1 MSPGTSAQPAHDRAG
16 AVTTAARFDRTYAA
30 TAACFVLSGV
40 AGLLYQT
47 IWSRQYSL
55 VLGTSEAAVSVVLAV
70 YMLGLALGA
79 ALIPRWM
86 HGPGTRPLRLF
97 ALLELGIAVCALAIP
112 PLLALVGDWYVAVA
126 GGLPDPPSAVGALPR
141 LYFAL
146 ACLLLLVP
154 TMLMGA
160 TLPVLAGFAVRS
172 AADTGPRIAGL
183 YAANTLGA
191 AAGALAGGWWLV
203 PDFGLRISTA
213 VAMALNLLVT
223 AGAFAISRSLAEG
236 GATAATGTAPT
247 AASATVSSAAPAG
260 GGGLLSDEHARTLL
274 PLLGL
279 VSGFVALTYEVLWTR
294 MLSHALGSSL
304 AAFSTMLA
312 SFLLGIGLGSLAST
326 RRLSARGAAL
336 AFAATQVGV
345 AVAAAAAQLWLGRMP
360 NDLPPGAL
368 ATRALLAML
377 PATLFM
383 GAAFPLLIRLLGD
396 RGVDSTRAT
405 GRIYAFNTIGAVAG
419 AIAAGMWLIP
429 ALSFEGTAR
438 LTVALS
444 LAAAVV
450 ALWLITDVSRP
461 LKAAATAVGVVA
473 ALVFRPPLPGAIIDA
488 SLVDDSTAG
497 EQRFLA
503 VGRSATVLVKE
514 RDDGGFY
521 LRTNGLPE
529 ATVRRAGAPPV
540 RHSQRWLAALPLAAR
555 PEATSMLVVGLGGGV
570 AVEDIPARF
579 TTLDVVELEPRVID
593 ANASFARLRAHDP
606 LADPRL
612 RLIENDARNAL
623 VLTDRRYDILVSQP
637 SHPWTS
643 GSANLY
649 SRGFLEL
656 ARSRLTPDGVL
667 LVWINAQFID
677 EALLRDIAATVTAVF
692 PQVRLYRPERME
704 LMFLASA
711 APLEPERLALLEGS
725 ALQREAD
732 YFAGAGIN
740 AAEDIAASLTAADA
754 GMAQL
759 AVGGRM
765 ITDDRNQL
773 ATDSSPTRGGFT
785 PETLDRL
792 LRDVHAAQL
801 AAGGALA
808 QLPLDAHYLGDRLVT
823 LGFAETAAAFAAA
836 RRDDAAG
843 ISTFARGLEAAG
855 RRDDAAALRRAAAD
869 RFPEDAA
876 LRFATL
882 RPRLLDAARAA
893 GRGAE
898 PVQGLPDSARAV
910 LEAWR
915 HAADGEWD
923 AVRALEPRL
932 AAARPVDGWHPEAT
946 QLRIEWRTRAGGDD
960 RTVRAREALQL
971 VDRMIAR
978 RPAGDLYILR
988 AAAALSLGDGAAF
1001 LESASAFAADAQV
1014 APRGAALSEGAR
1026 AVLDARLAGFSRAI
1040 AEGVLPFDPPRAAA
1054 VLRQLEQAAG
1064 G

>member
-1 MSPGTSAQPAHDRAG
+1 M
-16 AVTTAARFDRTYAA
+16 TTAARFDRTYAA

-79 ALIPRWM
+79 ALVPRWM

-97 ALLELGIAVCALAIP
+97 ALLELGIAACALAIP
-112 PLLALVGDWYVAVA
+112 PLLALVGDGYVAVA

-223 AGAFAISRSLAEG
+223 AGAFAVSRSLAEG
-236 GATAATGTAPT
+236 GATTATGTTP
-247 AASATVSSAAPAG
+247 AAAGTVSAAAPATTG
-260 GGGLLSDEHARTLL
+260 GVLSDERVRALL

-279 VSGFVALTYEVLWTR
+279 VSGFVALTYEVLWAR

-326 RRLSARGAAL
+326 RRLSAQGAAL

-360 NDLPPGAL
+360 NDLPPGPL

-396 RGVDSTRAT
+396 RGVDPTRAT
-405 GRIYAFNTIGAVAG
+405 GRIYAFNTVGAVAG

-450 ALWLITDVSRP
+450 ALWSLTDVARP
-461 LKAAATAVGVVA
+461 MKAAATAA
-473 ALVFRPPLPGAIIDA
+473 ALAAALLFRPPLPGAIIDA

-540 RHSQRWLAALPLAAR
+540 RHSQRWLAALPIAAR

-677 EALLRDIAATVTAVF
+677 EALLRDIAATITAVF

-711 APLEPERLALLEGS
+711 APLEPERLALGAGS

-754 GMAQL
+754 GMTQL

-785 PETLDRL
+785 PESLDRL
-792 LRDVHAAQL
+792 LRDVHAAQS
-801 AAGGALA
+801 ATGGALA

-836 RRDDAAG
+836 RRDDTAG
-843 ISTFARGLEAAG
+843 ISTFARGLEASG
-855 RRDDAAALRRAAAD
+855 RRDDAAALRRAAAE
-869 RFPEDAA
+869 RFPDDAA
-876 LRFATL
+876 LRFAAL

-893 GRGAE
+893 GRGTE
-898 PVQGLPDSARAV
+898 PLQGLPDSARAV
-910 LEAWR
+910 LEGWR

-932 AAARPVDGWHPEAT
+932 AAARTVDGWHPEAT

-960 RTVRAREALQL
+960 RMVRAREALQL

-978 RPAGDLYILR
+978 RPASDLFILR
-988 AAAALSLGDGAAF
+988 ASAALSLGDGAAF
-1001 LESASAFAADAQV
+1001 LESASAFAADALA
-1014 APRGAALSEGAR
+1014 APSDAGTSAAAR
-1026 AVLDARLAGFSRAI
+1026 AVATARVEGFSRAI
-1040 AEGVLPFDPPRAAA
+1040 ADGVLPFDPQRAAA

>member
-1 MSPGTSAQPAHDRAG
+1 M
-16 AVTTAARFDRTYAA
+16 TTAARIDRTYSA
-30 TAACFVLSGV
+30 TAVCFVLSGV

-79 ALIPRWM
+79 ALIPRRM
-86 HGPGTRPLRLF
+86 HGTGARPLRLF
-97 ALLELGIAVCALAIP
+97 AALEFGIALCALAIP
-112 PLLALVGDWYVAVA
+112 PLLALVGDGYVAVA
-126 GGLPDPPSAVGALPR
+126 GGLPDPPSAVGPLPR
-141 LYFAL
+141 VYFAL
-146 ACLLLLVP
+146 ACVLLLVP

-203 PDFGLRISTA
+203 PDYGLRISTA

-223 AGAFAISRSLAEG
+223 AGAFAISRGLAAEETAG
-236 GATAATGTAPT
+236 AAGATT
-247 AASATVSSAAPAG
+247 AAGAGAASTSTHTVPPAAAG
-260 GGGLLSDEHARTLL
+260 ALSDGAARMLL
-274 PLLGL
+274 PPLGL

-345 AVAAAAAQLWLGRMP
+345 ALAAAAAQLWLGGMP
-360 NDLPPGAL
+360 NDLAPGAL

-396 RGVDSTRAT
+396 RAVDPTQAT

-429 ALSFEGTAR
+429 TLSFEGTAR

-450 ALWLITDVSRP
+450 ALWSLTDVARP
-461 LKAAATAVGVVA
+461 MKAAATAAAFAAA
-473 ALVFRPPLPGAIIDA
+473 ALFRPPLPVAIIDA

-540 RHSQRWLAALPLAAR
+540 RHSQRWLAALPIAAR

-570 AVEDIPARF
+570 AVEDIPARLR
-579 TTLDVVELEPRVID
+579 TIDVVELEPRVID

-623 VLTDRRYDILVSQP
+623 VLTARRYDILVSQP

-677 EALLRDIAATVTAVF
+677 EPLLRDIAATITAVF

-732 YFAGAGIN
+732 YFAGAGIG
-740 AAEDIAASLTAADA
+740 AAEDLAASLTAGSA

-759 AVGGRM
+759 AAGGRL

-785 PETLDRL
+785 PESLDRL
-792 LRDVHAAQL
+792 LRDMHAAAL
-801 AAGGALA
+801 APGGALA
-808 QLPLDAHYLGDRLVT
+808 ALPLDRNYVGDRLVT

-836 RRDDAAG
+836 RRGEAAG
-843 ISTFARGLEAAG
+843 VYTFARGLEAAG
-855 RRDDAAALRRAAAD
+855 RGEQAAALRRDAVA
-869 RFPEDAA
+869 RFPDDAA
-876 LRFATL
+876 LRFAAL
-882 RPRLLDAARAA
+882 RSRLLEASRAA

-910 LEAWR
+910 LDGWR
-915 HAADGEWD
+915 YAADGDWD

-932 AAARPVDGWHPEAT
+932 ALTRAVDEWHPEAT
-946 QLRIEWRTRAGGDD
+946 QLRIEWRTRAAGDE
-960 RTVRAREALQL
+960 RPLRAREALQL
-971 VDRMIAR
+971 VDRLIAR
-978 RPAGDLYILR
+978 RPAGDLYVLR
-988 AAAALSLGDGAAF
+988 ASAALSLGDGAAF
-1001 LESASAFAADAQV
+1001 LESASGFASDALA
-1014 APRGAALSEGAR
+1014 APRGVALSEGAR
-1026 AVLDARLAGFSRAI
+1026 AVLDARVAGFSRAI
-1040 AEGVLPFDPPRAAA
+1040 ADGVLPFDPQRAAA
-1054 VLRQLEQAAG
+1054 VLRQLQQLRRA
-1064 G
+1064 

>member
-1 MSPGTSAQPAHDRAG
+1 M
-16 AVTTAARFDRTYAA
+16 TTDPRFDRTYAA

-79 ALIPRWM
+79 AIIPRWM
-86 HGPGTRPLRLF
+86 HGAGARPLRLF
-97 ALLELGIAVCALAIP
+97 ALLELGIAVCAFAIP

-213 VAMALNLLVT
+213 VAMALNLLVM
-223 AGAFAISRSLAEG
+223 AGAFAISRGSPPHAPLASPH
-236 GATAATGTAPT
+236 AAPPAATG
-247 AASATVSSAAPAG
+247 SALSADRLRA
-260 GGGLLSDEHARTLL
+260 LL

-326 RRLSARGAAL
+326 RRLSTRGAAL

-345 AVAAAAAQLWLGRMP
+345 AVAAAAAQSWLGRMP
-360 NDLPPGAL
+360 TDLAPGAL

-377 PATLFM
+377 PATIFM

-396 RGVDSTRAT
+396 RGVGSTLAT

-419 AIAAGMWLIP
+419 AVAAGMWLIP
-429 ALSFEGTAR
+429 TLSFEGTAR

-450 ALWLITDVSRP
+450 ALWSLTDVARP
-461 LKAAATAVGVVA
+461 LKAAATAVALLAAVA
-473 ALVFRPPLPGAIIDA
+473 FRPPLPGAIIDA

-529 ATVRRAGAPPV
+529 ATVRRVGAPPV
-540 RHSQRWLAALPLAAR
+540 RHSQRWLTALPIAAR

-579 TTLDVVELEPRVID
+579 KTLDVVELEPRVID
-593 ANASFARLRAHDP
+593 ANADFASLRAHDP

-623 VLTDRRYDILVSQP
+623 ALTDRRYDILVSQP

-725 ALQREAD
+725 VLQREAD

-740 AAEDIAASLTAADA
+740 AAEDLAASLTAAGP

-759 AVGGRM
+759 AVGGRL

-792 LRDVHAAQL
+792 LREVHAAQS
-801 AAGGALA
+801 APGGALA
-808 QLPLDAHYLGDRLVT
+808 GLPLDAHYLGERLVT

-836 RRDDAAG
+836 RRDEAAG
-843 ISTFARGLEAAG
+843 IHTFARGLEAAG
-855 RRDDAAALRRAAAD
+855 RRDDATALRRAASE
-869 RFPEDAA
+869 RFPDDAA
-876 LRFATL
+876 LRFAAL

-893 GRGAE
+893 ERGAE
-898 PVQGLPDSARAV
+898 PLQGLPDSARAV
-910 LEAWR
+910 LEGWR

-932 AAARPVDGWHPEAT
+932 AAARTVDGWHPEAT
-946 QLRIEWRTRAGGDD
+946 QLRIEWRTRATGDD
-960 RTVRAREALQL
+960 RMARAREALQL

-978 RPAGDLYILR
+978 RPASDLYVLR
-988 AAAALSLGDGAAF
+988 AAATLSLGDGAAF
-1001 LESASAFAADAQV
+1001 LESASAFASDALA
-1014 APRGAALSEGAR
+1014 APVDAGTSAAAR
-1026 AVLDARLAGFSRAI
+1026 AVAAARIEGFRRAI
-1040 AEGVLPFDPPRAAA
+1040 AEGVLPFDQRRAAA
-1054 VLRQLEQAAG
+1054 VLRQLEQAARG
-1064 G
+1064 

>member
-1 MSPGTSAQPAHDRAG
+1 M
-16 AVTTAARFDRTYAA
+16 TTDPRFDRTYAA

-79 ALIPRWM
+79 AIIPRWM
-86 HGPGTRPLRLF
+86 HGAGARPLRLF
-97 ALLELGIAVCALAIP
+97 ALLELGIAVCAFAIP

-213 VAMALNLLVT
+213 VAMALNLLVM
-223 AGAFAISRSLAEG
+223 AGAFAISRGSPPRAPH
-236 GATAATGTAPT
+236 AAPPAATGNT
-247 AASATVSSAAPAG
+247 
-260 GGGLLSDEHARTLL
+260 LLADRLRALL

-326 RRLSARGAAL
+326 RRLSTRGAAL

-360 NDLPPGAL
+360 TDLAPGAL

-396 RGVDSTRAT
+396 RGVDSTLAT

-419 AIAAGMWLIP
+419 AITAGMWLIP
-429 ALSFEGTAR
+429 TLSFEGTAR

-450 ALWLITDVSRP
+450 ALWSLTDVARP
-461 LKAAATAVGVVA
+461 MKAAATAAAMAA
-473 ALVFRPPLPGAIIDA
+473 ALLFRPPLPGAIIDA

-529 ATVRRAGAPPV
+529 ATVRRVGAPPV
-540 RHSQRWLAALPLAAR
+540 RHSQRWLAALPIAAR

-579 TTLDVVELEPRVID
+579 KTLDVVELEPRVID
-593 ANASFARLRAHDP
+593 ANADFASLRAHDP

-677 EALLRDIAATVTAVF
+677 EALLRDIAVTVTAVF

-725 ALQREAD
+725 VLQREAD

-740 AAEDIAASLTAADA
+740 AAEDLAASLTAAGA

-759 AVGGRM
+759 AVGGRL

-785 PETLDRL
+785 PDTLDRL
-792 LRDVHAAQL
+792 LREVHAAQS
-801 AAGGALA
+801 APGGALA
-808 QLPLDAHYLGDRLVT
+808 GLPLDAHYLGERLVT

-836 RRDDAAG
+836 RRDETVG
-843 ISTFARGLEAAG
+843 IHTFARGLEAAG
-855 RRDDAAALRRAAAD
+855 RRDDATALRRAASE
-869 RFPEDAA
+869 RFPDDAA
-876 LRFATL
+876 LRFAAL

-893 GRGAE
+893 ERGAE
-898 PVQGLPDSARAV
+898 PLQGLPDSARAV
-910 LEAWR
+910 LEGWR

-932 AAARPVDGWHPEAT
+932 AAARSVDGWHPEAT
-946 QLRIEWRTRAGGDD
+946 QLRIEWRTRATGDD
-960 RTVRAREALQL
+960 RMVRAREALQL

-978 RPAGDLYILR
+978 RPASDLYVLR

-1001 LESASAFAADAQV
+1001 LESASAFASDALA
-1014 APRGAALSEGAR
+1014 APVDAGTSAAAR
-1026 AVLDARLAGFSRAI
+1026 AVATARVEGFRRAI
-1040 AEGVLPFDPPRAAA
+1040 AEGVLPFDQRRAAA
-1054 VLRQLEQAAG
+1054 VLRQLEQAARG
-1064 G
+1064 

>member
-1 MSPGTSAQPAHDRAG
+1 M
-16 AVTTAARFDRTYAA
+16 TTDPRFDRTYAA

-79 ALIPRWM
+79 AIIPRWM
-86 HGPGTRPLRLF
+86 HGAGARPLRLF
-97 ALLELGIAVCALAIP
+97 ALLELGIAVCAFAIP

-213 VAMALNLLVT
+213 VAMALNLLVM
-223 AGAFAISRSLAEG
+223 AGAFAISRGSPPRAPH
-236 GATAATGTAPT
+236 AAPPAATGNT
-247 AASATVSSAAPAG
+247 
-260 GGGLLSDEHARTLL
+260 LLADRLRALL

-326 RRLSARGAAL
+326 RRLSTRGAAL

-360 NDLPPGAL
+360 TDLAPGAL

-396 RGVDSTRAT
+396 RGVDSTLAT

-419 AIAAGMWLIP
+419 AITAGMWLIP
-429 ALSFEGTAR
+429 TLSFEGTAR

-450 ALWLITDVSRP
+450 ALWSLTDVARP
-461 LKAAATAVGVVA
+461 MKAAATAAAMAA
-473 ALVFRPPLPGAIIDA
+473 ALLFRPPLPGAIIDA

-529 ATVRRAGAPPV
+529 ATVRRVGAPPV
-540 RHSQRWLAALPLAAR
+540 RHSQRWLAALPIAAR

-579 TTLDVVELEPRVID
+579 KTLDVVELEPRVID
-593 ANASFARLRAHDP
+593 ANADFASLRAHDP

-677 EALLRDIAATVTAVF
+677 EALLRDIAVTVTAVF

-725 ALQREAD
+725 VLQREAD

-740 AAEDIAASLTAADA
+740 AAEDLAASLTAAGA

-759 AVGGRM
+759 AVGGRL

-785 PETLDRL
+785 PDTLDRL
-792 LRDVHAAQL
+792 LREVHAAQS
-801 AAGGALA
+801 APGGALA
-808 QLPLDAHYLGDRLVT
+808 GLPLDAHYLGERLVT

-836 RRDDAAG
+836 RRDEAAG
-843 ISTFARGLEAAG
+843 IHTFARGLEAAG
-855 RRDDAAALRRAAAD
+855 RRDDATALRRAASE
-869 RFPEDAA
+869 RFPDDAA
-876 LRFATL
+876 LRFAAL

-898 PVQGLPDSARAV
+898 PLQGLPDSARAV
-910 LEAWR
+910 LEGWR

-932 AAARPVDGWHPEAT
+932 AAARSVDGWHPEAT
-946 QLRIEWRTRAGGDD
+946 QLRIEWRTRATGDD
-960 RTVRAREALQL
+960 RMVRAREALQL

-978 RPAGDLYILR
+978 RPASDLYVLR

-1001 LESASAFAADAQV
+1001 LESASAFASDALA
-1014 APRGAALSEGAR
+1014 APVDAGTSAAAR
-1026 AVLDARLAGFSRAI
+1026 AVATARVEGFRRAI
-1040 AEGVLPFDPPRAAA
+1040 AEGVLPFDQRRAAA
-1054 VLRQLEQAAG
+1054 VLRQLEQAARG
-1064 G
+1064 

>member
-1 MSPGTSAQPAHDRAG
+1 M
-16 AVTTAARFDRTYAA
+16 TTAARFDRTYAA

-79 ALIPRWM
+79 ALVPRWM

-97 ALLELGIAVCALAIP
+97 ALLELGIAACALAIP
-112 PLLALVGDWYVAVA
+112 PLLALVGDGYVAVA

-203 PDFGLRISTA
+203 PEFGLRISTA

-236 GATAATGTAPT
+236 GATTATGTTPAAAGTVSAAAPAATGG
-247 AASATVSSAAPAG
+247 V
-260 GGGLLSDEHARTLL
+260 LSDERVRALL

-429 ALSFEGTAR
+429 TLSFEGTAR

-450 ALWLITDVSRP
+450 ALWSLTDVVRP
-461 LKAAATAVGVVA
+461 MKAAATAAAFAA
-473 ALVFRPPLPGAIIDA
+473 ALLFRPPLPGAIIDA

-540 RHSQRWLAALPLAAR
+540 RHSQRWLAALPIAAR

-677 EALLRDIAATVTAVF
+677 EALLRDIAATITAVF

-711 APLEPERLALLEGS
+711 APLEPERLALGAGS

-754 GMAQL
+754 GMTQL

-785 PETLDRL
+785 PESLDRL
-792 LRDVHAAQL
+792 LRDVHAAQS
-801 AAGGALA
+801 ATGGALA
-808 QLPLDAHYLGDRLVT
+808 QLPLDAHYLGDRLVS

-843 ISTFARGLEAAG
+843 ISTFARGLEASG
-855 RRDDAAALRRAAAD
+855 RRDDAAALRRAAAE
-869 RFPEDAA
+869 RFPDDAA
-876 LRFATL
+876 LRFAAL

-893 GRGAE
+893 GRGTE
-898 PVQGLPDSARAV
+898 PLQGLPDSARAV
-910 LEAWR
+910 LEGWR

-932 AAARPVDGWHPEAT
+932 AAARTVDGWHPEAT
-946 QLRIEWRTRAGGDD
+946 QLRIEWRTRAAGDE
-960 RTVRAREALQL
+960 RPTRAREALQL

-978 RPAGDLYILR
+978 RPTSDLFILR
-988 AAAALSLGDGAAF
+988 ASAALSLGDGAAF
-1001 LESASAFAADAQV
+1001 LESASAFAADALA
-1014 APRGAALSEGAR
+1014 APADAGTSAAAR
-1026 AVLDARLAGFSRAI
+1026 AVATARVEGFSRAI
-1040 AEGVLPFDPPRAAA
+1040 ADGVLPFDPQRAAA
-1054 VLRQLEQAAG
+1054 VSRQLEQARSRS
-1064 G
+1064 

>member
-1 MSPGTSAQPAHDRAG
+1 M
-16 AVTTAARFDRTYAA
+16 TTAARFDRTYAA

-79 ALIPRWM
+79 ALVPRWM

-97 ALLELGIAVCALAIP
+97 ALLELGIAACALAIP
-112 PLLALVGDWYVAVA
+112 PLLALVGDGYVAVA

-223 AGAFAISRSLAEG
+223 AGAFAVSRSLAEG
-236 GATAATGTAPT
+236 GATTATGTTP
-247 AASATVSSAAPAG
+247 AAAGTVSAAAPATTG
-260 GGGLLSDEHARTLL
+260 GVLSDERVRALL

-279 VSGFVALTYEVLWTR
+279 VSGFVALTYEVLWAR

-326 RRLSARGAAL
+326 RRLSAQGAAL

-360 NDLPPGAL
+360 NDLPPGPL

-396 RGVDSTRAT
+396 RGVDPTRAT
-405 GRIYAFNTIGAVAG
+405 GRIYAFNTVGAVAG

-444 LAAAVV
+444 LAAAIV
-450 ALWLITDVSRP
+450 ALWSLTDVARP
-461 LKAAATAVGVVA
+461 MKAAATAA
-473 ALVFRPPLPGAIIDA
+473 ALAAALLFRPPLPGAIIDA

-540 RHSQRWLAALPLAAR
+540 RHSQRWLAALPIAAR

-593 ANASFARLRAHDP
+593 ANESFARLRAHDP

-677 EALLRDIAATVTAVF
+677 ESLLRDIAATITAVF

-711 APLEPERLALLEGS
+711 APLEPERLALGAGS

-740 AAEDIAASLTAADA
+740 AAEDIAASLTAADT
-754 GMAQL
+754 GMTQL

-785 PETLDRL
+785 PESLDRL
-792 LRDVHAAQL
+792 LRDMHAAQS
-801 AAGGALA
+801 ATGGALA

-843 ISTFARGLEAAG
+843 ISTFARGLEASG
-855 RRDDAAALRRAAAD
+855 RRDDAAALRRAAAE
-869 RFPEDAA
+869 RFPDDAA
-876 LRFATL
+876 LRFAAL

-893 GRGAE
+893 GRGTE
-898 PVQGLPDSARAV
+898 PLQGLPDSARAV
-910 LEAWR
+910 LEGWR

-932 AAARPVDGWHPEAT
+932 AAARTVDGWHPEAT

-960 RTVRAREALQL
+960 RMVRAREALQL

-978 RPAGDLYILR
+978 RPASDLFILR
-988 AAAALSLGDGAAF
+988 ASAALSLGDGAAF
-1001 LESASAFAADAQV
+1001 LESASAFAADALA
-1014 APRGAALSEGAR
+1014 APSDAGTSAAAR
-1026 AVLDARLAGFSRAI
+1026 AVATARVEGFSRAI
-1040 AEGVLPFDPPRAAA
+1040 ADGVLPFDPQRAAA

>member
-1 MSPGTSAQPAHDRAG
+1 L
-16 AVTTAARFDRTYAA
+16 TTDPRFDRTYAA

-79 ALIPRWM
+79 AIIPRWM
-86 HGPGTRPLRLF
+86 HGAGARPLRLF
-97 ALLELGIAVCALAIP
+97 ALLELGIAVCAFAIP

-213 VAMALNLLVT
+213 VAMALNLLVM
-223 AGAFAISRSLAEG
+223 AGAFAISRGSPPRAPH
-236 GATAATGTAPT
+236 AAPPAATGNT
-247 AASATVSSAAPAG
+247 
-260 GGGLLSDEHARTLL
+260 LLADRLRALL

-326 RRLSARGAAL
+326 RRLSTRGAAL

-345 AVAAAAAQLWLGRMP
+345 AVAAAAAQSWLGRMP
-360 NDLPPGAL
+360 TDLAPGAL

-396 RGVDSTRAT
+396 RGVDSTLAT

-419 AIAAGMWLIP
+419 AITAGMWLIP
-429 ALSFEGTAR
+429 TLSFEGTAR

-450 ALWLITDVSRP
+450 ALWSLTDVARP
-461 LKAAATAVGVVA
+461 MKAAATAAAMAA
-473 ALVFRPPLPGAIIDA
+473 ALLFRPPLPGAIIDA

-529 ATVRRAGAPPV
+529 ATVRRVGAPPV
-540 RHSQRWLAALPLAAR
+540 RHSQRWLAALPIAAR

-579 TTLDVVELEPRVID
+579 KTLDVVELEPRVID
-593 ANASFARLRAHDP
+593 ANADFASLRAHDP

-677 EALLRDIAATVTAVF
+677 EALLRDIAVTVTAVF

-725 ALQREAD
+725 VLQREAD

-740 AAEDIAASLTAADA
+740 AAEDLAASLTAAGA

-759 AVGGRM
+759 AVGGRL

-792 LRDVHAAQL
+792 LREVHAAQS
-801 AAGGALA
+801 APGGALA
-808 QLPLDAHYLGDRLVT
+808 GLPLDAHYLGERLVT

-836 RRDDAAG
+836 RRDEAAG
-843 ISTFARGLEAAG
+843 IHTFARGLEAAG
-855 RRDDAAALRRAAAD
+855 RRDDATALRRAASE
-869 RFPEDAA
+869 RFPDDAA
-876 LRFATL
+876 LRFAAL

-898 PVQGLPDSARAV
+898 PLQGLPDSARAV
-910 LEAWR
+910 LEGWR

-932 AAARPVDGWHPEAT
+932 AAARSVDGWHPEAT
-946 QLRIEWRTRAGGDD
+946 QLRIEWRTRATGDD
-960 RTVRAREALQL
+960 RMVRAREALQL

-978 RPAGDLYILR
+978 RPASDLYVLR

-1001 LESASAFAADAQV
+1001 LESASAFASDALA
-1014 APRGAALSEGAR
+1014 APVDAGTSAAAR
-1026 AVLDARLAGFSRAI
+1026 AVATARVEGFRRAI
-1040 AEGVLPFDPPRAAA
+1040 AEGVLPFDQRRAAA
-1054 VLRQLEQAAG
+1054 VLRQLEQAARG
-1064 G
+1064 

>member
-1 MSPGTSAQPAHDRAG
+1 M
-16 AVTTAARFDRTYAA
+16 TTAARFDRTYAA

-79 ALIPRWM
+79 ALVPRWM

-97 ALLELGIAVCALAIP
+97 ALLELGIAACALAIP
-112 PLLALVGDWYVAVA
+112 PLLALVGDGYVAVA

-223 AGAFAISRSLAEG
+223 AGAFAVSRSLAEG
-236 GATAATGTAPT
+236 GATTATGTTP
-247 AASATVSSAAPAG
+247 AAAGTVSAAAPVTTG
-260 GGGLLSDEHARTLL
+260 GVLSDERVRALL

-279 VSGFVALTYEVLWTR
+279 VSGFVALTYEVLWAR

-326 RRLSARGAAL
+326 RRLSAQGAAL

-360 NDLPPGAL
+360 NDLPPGPL

-396 RGVDSTRAT
+396 RGVDPTRAT
-405 GRIYAFNTIGAVAG
+405 GRIYAFNTVGAVAG

-444 LAAAVV
+444 LAAAIV
-450 ALWLITDVSRP
+450 ALWSLTDVARP
-461 LKAAATAVGVVA
+461 MKAAATAA
-473 ALVFRPPLPGAIIDA
+473 ALAAALLFRPPLPGAIIDA

-540 RHSQRWLAALPLAAR
+540 RHSQRWLAALPIAAR

-677 EALLRDIAATVTAVF
+677 ESLLRDIAATITAVF

-711 APLEPERLALLEGS
+711 APLEPERLALGAGS

-754 GMAQL
+754 GMTQL

-785 PETLDRL
+785 PESLDRL
-792 LRDVHAAQL
+792 LRDVHAAQS
-801 AAGGALA
+801 ATGGVLA

-843 ISTFARGLEAAG
+843 ISTFARGLEASG
-855 RRDDAAALRRAAAD
+855 RRDDAAALRRAAAE
-869 RFPEDAA
+869 RFPDDAA
-876 LRFATL
+876 LRFAAL

-893 GRGAE
+893 GRGTE
-898 PVQGLPDSARAV
+898 PLQGLPDSARAV
-910 LEAWR
+910 LEGWR

-932 AAARPVDGWHPEAT
+932 AAARTVDGWHPEAT

-960 RTVRAREALQL
+960 RMVRAREALQL

-978 RPAGDLYILR
+978 RPASDLYVLR
-988 AAAALSLGDGAAF
+988 ASAALSLGDGAAF
-1001 LESASAFAADAQV
+1001 LESASAFSADALA
-1014 APRGAALSEGAR
+1014 APSDAGTSAAAR
-1026 AVLDARLAGFSRAI
+1026 AVATARVEGFSRAI
-1040 AEGVLPFDPPRAAA
+1040 ADGVLPFDPQRAAA

>member
-1 MSPGTSAQPAHDRAG
+1 M
-16 AVTTAARFDRTYAA
+16 TTAARFDRTYAA

-79 ALIPRWM
+79 ALVPRWM

-97 ALLELGIAVCALAIP
+97 ALLELGIAACALAIP
-112 PLLALVGDWYVAVA
+112 PLLALVGDGYVAVA

-223 AGAFAISRSLAEG
+223 AGAFAVSRSLAEG
-236 GATAATGTAPT
+236 GATTATGTTP
-247 AASATVSSAAPAG
+247 AAAGTVSAAAPATTG
-260 GGGLLSDEHARTLL
+260 GVLSDERVRALL

-279 VSGFVALTYEVLWTR
+279 VSGFVALTYEVLWAR

-326 RRLSARGAAL
+326 RRLSAQGAAL

-360 NDLPPGAL
+360 NDLPPGPL

-396 RGVDSTRAT
+396 RGVDPTRAT
-405 GRIYAFNTIGAVAG
+405 GRIYAFNTVGAVAG

-444 LAAAVV
+444 LAAAIV
-450 ALWLITDVSRP
+450 ALWSLTDVARP
-461 LKAAATAVGVVA
+461 MKAAATAA
-473 ALVFRPPLPGAIIDA
+473 ALAAALLFRPPLPGAIIDA

-540 RHSQRWLAALPLAAR
+540 RHSQRWLAALPIAAR

-677 EALLRDIAATVTAVF
+677 ESLLRDIAATITAVF

-711 APLEPERLALLEGS
+711 APLEPERLALGAGS

-740 AAEDIAASLTAADA
+740 AAEDIAASLTAADT
-754 GMAQL
+754 GMTQL

-785 PETLDRL
+785 PESLDRL
-792 LRDVHAAQL
+792 LRDMHAAQS
-801 AAGGALA
+801 ATGGALA

-843 ISTFARGLEAAG
+843 ISTFARGLEASG
-855 RRDDAAALRRAAAD
+855 RRDDAAALRRAAAE
-869 RFPEDAA
+869 RFPDDAA
-876 LRFATL
+876 LRFAAL

-893 GRGAE
+893 GRGTE
-898 PVQGLPDSARAV
+898 PLQGLPDSARAV
-910 LEAWR
+910 LEGWR

-932 AAARPVDGWHPEAT
+932 AAARTVDGWHPEAT

-960 RTVRAREALQL
+960 RMVRAREALQL

-978 RPAGDLYILR
+978 RPASDLFILR
-988 AAAALSLGDGAAF
+988 ASAALSLGDGAAF
-1001 LESASAFAADAQV
+1001 LESASAFAADALA
-1014 APRGAALSEGAR
+1014 APSDAGTSAAAR
-1026 AVLDARLAGFSRAI
+1026 AVATARVEGFSRAI
-1040 AEGVLPFDPPRAAA
+1040 ADGVLPFDPQRAAA

>member
-1 MSPGTSAQPAHDRAG
+1 M
-16 AVTTAARFDRTYAA
+16 TTDARIDRTYAA

-86 HGPGTRPLRLF
+86 HGPGARPLRLF

-112 PLLALVGDWYVAVA
+112 PLLALVGEWYVAVA

-146 ACLLLLVP
+146 ACVLLLVP

-203 PDFGLRISTA
+203 PDYGLRISTA
-213 VAMALNLLVT
+213 VAMTLNLLVT
-223 AGAFAISRSLAEG
+223 AGAFAISRSLATA
-236 GATAATGTAPT
+236 GAPPDRSATTPGTAP
-247 AASATVSSAAPAG
+247 ASSPAAPRAAAG
-260 GGGLLSDEHARTLL
+260 ALSDGVMRTLL

-279 VSGFVALTYEVLWTR
+279 VSGFVALTYEVLWAR

-326 RRLSARGAAL
+326 HRLTARGAAL

-345 AVAAAAAQLWLGRMP
+345 ALAAAAAQLWLGRMP
-360 NDLPPGAL
+360 NDLAPGTL
-368 ATRALLAML
+368 ATRALFAML

-396 RGVDSTRAT
+396 RGVDPTRAT

-429 ALSFEGTAR
+429 TLSFEGTAR

-450 ALWLITDVSRP
+450 ALWSLTDVARP
-461 LKAAATAVGVVA
+461 LKAAATATALA
-473 ALVFRPPLPGAIIDA
+473 AAVLFRPPLPGAIIDA

-529 ATVRRAGAPPV
+529 ATVRRTGAPPV
-540 RHSQRWLAALPLAAR
+540 RHSQRWLAALPIAAR

-570 AVEDIPARF
+570 AVEDIPARLR
-579 TTLDVVELEPRVID
+579 TIDVVELEPRVID
-593 ANASFARLRAHDP
+593 ANASFAASRAHDP

-623 VLTDRRYDILVSQP
+623 VLTARRYDILVSQP

-677 EALLRDIAATVTAVF
+677 EPLLRDIAATVTAVF
-692 PQVRLYRPERME
+692 PHVRLYRPERME

-711 APLEPERLALLEGS
+711 APLDPERLALGEGS
-725 ALQREAD
+725 VLQREAD
-732 YFAGAGIN
+732 YFAGAGIS
-740 AAEDIAASLTAADA
+740 AAEDLAACLTAEGA

-759 AVGGRM
+759 ADGGRL

-785 PETLDRL
+785 PESLDRL
-792 LRDVHAAQL
+792 LRDVHAANL
-801 AAGGALA
+801 APGGALA
-808 QLPLDAHYLGDRLVT
+808 ALPLDRSYLGDRLVT

-836 RRDDAAG
+836 RRDEPVG
-843 ISTFARGLEAAG
+843 VYTFARGLEAAG
-855 RRDDAAALRRAAAD
+855 RGEDAAALRRTASE
-869 RFPEDAA
+869 RFPDDAA

-882 RPRLLDAARAA
+882 RPRLLEAARSAATGGDAAL
-893 GRGAE
+893 
-898 PVQGLPDSARAV
+898 PLPDSARAV
-910 LEAWR
+910 LEGWR
-915 HAADGEWD
+915 YAAEDDWD

-932 AAARPVDGWHPEAT
+932 ALTRAVDEWHPEAT
-946 QLRIEWRTRAGGDD
+946 QLRIEWRTRSAGDG
-960 RTVRAREALQL
+960 RTARAREALQL
-971 VDRMIAR
+971 VDRLIAR
-978 RPAGDLYILR
+978 RPAGDLYVLR
-988 AAAALSLGDGAAF
+988 ASAALSLGDGAAF
-1001 LESASAFAADAQV
+1001 LESASGFASDALA
-1014 APRGAALSEGAR
+1014 APRGVALSEGAR
-1026 AVLDARLAGFSRAI
+1026 AVLDARVAGFSRAI
-1040 AEGVLPFDPPRAAA
+1040 ADGVLPFDPQRAAA
-1054 VLRQLEQAAG
+1054 VLRQLQQLRRA
-1064 G
+1064 

>member
-1 MSPGTSAQPAHDRAG
+1 M
-16 AVTTAARFDRTYAA
+16 TTAARFDRTYAA

-79 ALIPRWM
+79 ALVPRWM

-97 ALLELGIAVCALAIP
+97 ALLELGIAACALAIP
-112 PLLALVGDWYVAVA
+112 PLLALVGDGYVAVA

-223 AGAFAISRSLAEG
+223 AGAFAVSRSLAEG
-236 GATAATGTAPT
+236 GATTATGTTP
-247 AASATVSSAAPAG
+247 AAAGTVSAAAPATTG
-260 GGGLLSDEHARTLL
+260 GVLSDERVRALL

-279 VSGFVALTYEVLWTR
+279 VSGFVALTYEVLWAR

-326 RRLSARGAAL
+326 RRLSAQGAAL

-360 NDLPPGAL
+360 NDLPPGPL

-396 RGVDSTRAT
+396 RGVDPTRAT
-405 GRIYAFNTIGAVAG
+405 GRIYAFNTVGAVAR
-419 AIAAGMWLIP
+419 AIAAGLWLIP

-444 LAAAVV
+444 LAAAIV
-450 ALWLITDVSRP
+450 ALWSLTDVARP
-461 LKAAATAVGVVA
+461 MKAAATAA
-473 ALVFRPPLPGAIIDA
+473 ALAAALLFRPPLPGAIIDA

-540 RHSQRWLAALPLAAR
+540 RHSQRWLAALPIAAR

-677 EALLRDIAATVTAVF
+677 EALLRDIAATITAVF

-711 APLEPERLALLEGS
+711 APLEPERLALGAGS

-754 GMAQL
+754 GMTQL

-785 PETLDRL
+785 PESLDRL
-792 LRDVHAAQL
+792 LRDVHAAQS
-801 AAGGALA
+801 ATGGALA

-843 ISTFARGLEAAG
+843 ISTFARGLEASG
-855 RRDDAAALRRAAAD
+855 RRDDAAALRRAAAE
-869 RFPEDAA
+869 RFPDDAA
-876 LRFATL
+876 LRFAAL

-893 GRGAE
+893 GRGTE
-898 PVQGLPDSARAV
+898 PLQGLPDSARAV
-910 LEAWR
+910 LEGWR

-932 AAARPVDGWHPEAT
+932 AAARTVDGWHPEAT

-960 RTVRAREALQL
+960 RMVRAREALQL

-978 RPAGDLYILR
+978 RPASDLFILR
-988 AAAALSLGDGAAF
+988 ASAALSLGDGAAF
-1001 LESASAFAADAQV
+1001 LESASAFAADALA
-1014 APRGAALSEGAR
+1014 APSDAGTSAAAR
-1026 AVLDARLAGFSRAI
+1026 AVATARVEGFSRAI
-1040 AEGVLPFDPPRAAA
+1040 ADGVLPFDPQRAAA

>member
-1 MSPGTSAQPAHDRAG
+1 M
-16 AVTTAARFDRTYAA
+16 TTDPRFDRTYAA

-79 ALIPRWM
+79 AIIPRWM
-86 HGPGTRPLRLF
+86 HGAGARPLRLF
-97 ALLELGIAVCALAIP
+97 ALLELGIAVCAFAIP

-213 VAMALNLLVT
+213 VAMALNLLVM
-223 AGAFAISRSLAEG
+223 AGAFAISRGSPPRAPH
-236 GATAATGTAPT
+236 AAPPAATGNT
-247 AASATVSSAAPAG
+247 
-260 GGGLLSDEHARTLL
+260 LLADRLRALL

-326 RRLSARGAAL
+326 RRLSTRGAAL

-360 NDLPPGAL
+360 TDLAPGAL

-396 RGVDSTRAT
+396 RGVDSTLAT

-419 AIAAGMWLIP
+419 AITAGMWLIP
-429 ALSFEGTAR
+429 TLSFEGTAR

-450 ALWLITDVSRP
+450 ALWSLTDVARP
-461 LKAAATAVGVVA
+461 MKAAATAAAMAA
-473 ALVFRPPLPGAIIDA
+473 ALLFRPPLPGAIIDA

-529 ATVRRAGAPPV
+529 ATVRRVGAPPV
-540 RHSQRWLAALPLAAR
+540 RHSQRWLAALPIAAR

-579 TTLDVVELEPRVID
+579 KTLDVVELEPRVID
-593 ANASFARLRAHDP
+593 ANADFASLRAHDP

-677 EALLRDIAATVTAVF
+677 EALLRDIAVTVTAVF

-725 ALQREAD
+725 VLQREAD

-740 AAEDIAASLTAADA
+740 AAEDLAASLTAAGA

-759 AVGGRM
+759 AVGGRL

-785 PETLDRL
+785 PDTLDRL
-792 LRDVHAAQL
+792 LREVHAAQS
-801 AAGGALA
+801 APGGALA
-808 QLPLDAHYLGDRLVT
+808 GLPLDAHYLGERLVT

-836 RRDDAAG
+836 RRDEAAG
-843 ISTFARGLEAAG
+843 IHTFTRGLEAAG
-855 RRDDAAALRRAAAD
+855 RRDDATALRRAASE
-869 RFPEDAA
+869 RFPDDAA
-876 LRFATL
+876 LRFAAL

-893 GRGAE
+893 ERGAE
-898 PVQGLPDSARAV
+898 PLQGLPDSARAV
-910 LEAWR
+910 LEGWR

-932 AAARPVDGWHPEAT
+932 AAARTVDGWHPEAT
-946 QLRIEWRTRAGGDD
+946 QLRIEWRTRATGDD
-960 RTVRAREALQL
+960 RMVRAREALQL

-978 RPAGDLYILR
+978 RPASDLYVLR
-988 AAAALSLGDGAAF
+988 AAATLALGDGAAF
-1001 LESASAFAADAQV
+1001 LESASAFASDALA
-1014 APRGAALSEGAR
+1014 APVDAGTSAAAR
-1026 AVLDARLAGFSRAI
+1026 AVAAARIEGFRRAI
-1040 AEGVLPFDPPRAAA
+1040 AEGVLPFDQRRAAA
-1054 VLRQLEQAAG
+1054 VLRQLEQAARG
-1064 G
+1064 

>member
-1 MSPGTSAQPAHDRAG
+1 M
-16 AVTTAARFDRTYAA
+16 TTAARFDRTYAA

-79 ALIPRWM
+79 ALVPRWM

-97 ALLELGIAVCALAIP
+97 ALLELGIAACALAIP
-112 PLLALVGDWYVAVA
+112 PLLALVGDGYVAVA

-223 AGAFAISRSLAEG
+223 AGAFAVSRSLAEG
-236 GATAATGTAPT
+236 GATTATGTTP
-247 AASATVSSAAPAG
+247 AAAGTVSAAAPVTTG
-260 GGGLLSDEHARTLL
+260 GVLSDERVRALL

-279 VSGFVALTYEVLWTR
+279 VSGFVALTYEVLWAR

-326 RRLSARGAAL
+326 RRLSAQGAAL

-360 NDLPPGAL
+360 NDLPPGPL

-396 RGVDSTRAT
+396 RGVDPTRAT
-405 GRIYAFNTIGAVAG
+405 GRIYAFNTVGAVAG

-444 LAAAVV
+444 LAAAIV
-450 ALWLITDVSRP
+450 ALWSLTDVARP
-461 LKAAATAVGVVA
+461 MKAAATAA
-473 ALVFRPPLPGAIIDA
+473 ALAAALLFRPPLPGAIIDA

-540 RHSQRWLAALPLAAR
+540 RHSQRWLAALPIAAR

-677 EALLRDIAATVTAVF
+677 ESLLRDIAATITAVF

-711 APLEPERLALLEGS
+711 APLEPERLALGAGS

-754 GMAQL
+754 GMTQL

-785 PETLDRL
+785 PESLDRL
-792 LRDVHAAQL
+792 LRDVHAAQS
-801 AAGGALA
+801 ATGGALA

-843 ISTFARGLEAAG
+843 ISTFARGLEASG
-855 RRDDAAALRRAAAD
+855 RRDDAAALRRAAAE
-869 RFPEDAA
+869 RFPDDAA
-876 LRFATL
+876 LRFAAL

-893 GRGAE
+893 GRGTE
-898 PVQGLPDSARAV
+898 PLQGLPDSARAV
-910 LEAWR
+910 LEGWR

-932 AAARPVDGWHPEAT
+932 AAARTVDGWHPEAT

-960 RTVRAREALQL
+960 RMVRAREALQL

-978 RPAGDLYILR
+978 RPASDLFILR
-988 AAAALSLGDGAAF
+988 ASAALSLGDGAAF
-1001 LESASAFAADAQV
+1001 LESASAFAADALA
-1014 APRGAALSEGAR
+1014 APSDAGTSAAAR
-1026 AVLDARLAGFSRAI
+1026 AVATARVEGFSRAI
-1040 AEGVLPFDPPRAAA
+1040 ADGVLPFDPQRAAA

>member
-1 MSPGTSAQPAHDRAG
+1 M
-16 AVTTAARFDRTYAA
+16 TTAARFDRTYAA

-79 ALIPRWM
+79 ALVPRWM

-97 ALLELGIAVCALAIP
+97 ALLELGIAACALAIP
-112 PLLALVGDWYVAVA
+112 PLLALVGDGYVAVA

-223 AGAFAISRSLAEG
+223 AGAFAVSRSLAEG
-236 GATAATGTAPT
+236 GATTATGTTP
-247 AASATVSSAAPAG
+247 AAAGTVSAAAPATTG
-260 GGGLLSDEHARTLL
+260 GVLSDERVRALL

-279 VSGFVALTYEVLWTR
+279 VSGFVALTYEVLWAR

-326 RRLSARGAAL
+326 RRLSAQGAAL

-360 NDLPPGAL
+360 NDLPPGPL

-396 RGVDSTRAT
+396 RGVDPTRAT
-405 GRIYAFNTIGAVAG
+405 GRIYAFNTVGAVAG

-444 LAAAVV
+444 LAAAIV
-450 ALWLITDVSRP
+450 ALWSLTDVARP
-461 LKAAATAVGVVA
+461 MKAAATAA
-473 ALVFRPPLPGAIIDA
+473 ALAAALLFRPPLPGAIIDA

-540 RHSQRWLAALPLAAR
+540 RHSQRWLAALPIAAR

-677 EALLRDIAATVTAVF
+677 EALLRDIAATITAVF

-711 APLEPERLALLEGS
+711 APLEPERLALGAGS

-754 GMAQL
+754 GMTQL

-785 PETLDRL
+785 PESLDRL
-792 LRDVHAAQL
+792 LRDVHAAQS
-801 AAGGALA
+801 ATGGVLA

-843 ISTFARGLEAAG
+843 ISTFARGLEASG
-855 RRDDAAALRRAAAD
+855 RRDDAAALRRAAAE
-869 RFPEDAA
+869 RFPDDAA
-876 LRFATL
+876 LRFAAL

-893 GRGAE
+893 GRGTE
-898 PVQGLPDSARAV
+898 PLQGLPDSARAV
-910 LEAWR
+910 LEGWR

-932 AAARPVDGWHPEAT
+932 AAARTVDGWHPEAT

-960 RTVRAREALQL
+960 RMVRAREALQL

-978 RPAGDLYILR
+978 RPASDLFILR
-988 AAAALSLGDGAAF
+988 ASAALSLGDGAAF
-1001 LESASAFAADAQV
+1001 LESASAFAADALA
-1014 APRGAALSEGAR
+1014 APSDAGTSAAAR
-1026 AVLDARLAGFSRAI
+1026 AVATARVEGFSRAI
-1040 AEGVLPFDPPRAAA
+1040 ADGVLPFDPQRAAA

>member
-1 MSPGTSAQPAHDRAG
+1 M
-16 AVTTAARFDRTYAA
+16 TTAARFDRTYAA

-79 ALIPRWM
+79 ALVPRWM

-97 ALLELGIAVCALAIP
+97 ALLELGIAACALAIP
-112 PLLALVGDWYVAVA
+112 PLLALVGDGYVAVA

-223 AGAFAISRSLAEG
+223 AGAFAVSRSLAEG
-236 GATAATGTAPT
+236 GATTATGTTP
-247 AASATVSSAAPAG
+247 AAAGTVSAAAPATTG
-260 GGGLLSDEHARTLL
+260 GVLSDERVRALL

-279 VSGFVALTYEVLWTR
+279 VSGFVALTYEVLWAR

-429 ALSFEGTAR
+429 TLSFEGTAR

-444 LAAAVV
+444 LAAAIV
-450 ALWLITDVSRP
+450 ALWSLTDVARP
-461 LKAAATAVGVVA
+461 MKAAATAAAFAA
-473 ALVFRPPLPGAIIDA
+473 ALLFRPPLPGAIIDA

-540 RHSQRWLAALPLAAR
+540 RHSQRWLAALPIAAR

-677 EALLRDIAATVTAVF
+677 ESLLRDIAATITAVF

-711 APLEPERLALLEGS
+711 APLEPERLALGAGS

-754 GMAQL
+754 GMTQL

-785 PETLDRL
+785 PESLDRL
-792 LRDVHAAQL
+792 LRDVHAAQS
-801 AAGGALA
+801 ATGGALA

-843 ISTFARGLEAAG
+843 ISTFARGLEASG
-855 RRDDAAALRRAAAD
+855 RRDDAAALRRAAAE
-869 RFPEDAA
+869 RFPDDAA
-876 LRFATL
+876 LRFAAL

-893 GRGAE
+893 GRGTE
-898 PVQGLPDSARAV
+898 PLQGLPDSARAV
-910 LEAWR
+910 LEGWR

-932 AAARPVDGWHPEAT
+932 AAARTVDGWHPEAT

-960 RTVRAREALQL
+960 RMVRAREALQL

-978 RPAGDLYILR
+978 RPASDLFILR
-988 AAAALSLGDGAAF
+988 ASAALSLGDGAAF
-1001 LESASAFAADAQV
+1001 LESASAFAADALA
-1014 APRGAALSEGAR
+1014 APSDAGTSAAAR
-1026 AVLDARLAGFSRAI
+1026 AVVTARVEGFSRAI
-1040 AEGVLPFDPPRAAA
+1040 ADGVLPFDPQRAAA

>member
-1 MSPGTSAQPAHDRAG
+1 
-16 AVTTAARFDRTYAA
+16 VTTAARFDRTYAA

-79 ALIPRWM
+79 ALVPRWM

-97 ALLELGIAVCALAIP
+97 ALLELGIAACALAIP
-112 PLLALVGDWYVAVA
+112 PLLALVGDGYVAVA

-223 AGAFAISRSLAEG
+223 AGAFAVSRSLAEG
-236 GATAATGTAPT
+236 GATTATGTTP
-247 AASATVSSAAPAG
+247 AAAGTVSAAAPATTG
-260 GGGLLSDEHARTLL
+260 GVLSDERVRALL

-279 VSGFVALTYEVLWTR
+279 VSGFVALTYEVLWAR

-429 ALSFEGTAR
+429 TLSFEGTAR

-450 ALWLITDVSRP
+450 ALWSLTDVARP
-461 LKAAATAVGVVA
+461 MKAAATAA
-473 ALVFRPPLPGAIIDA
+473 AFATALLFRPPLPGAIIDA

-540 RHSQRWLAALPLAAR
+540 RHSQRWLAALPIAAR

-593 ANASFARLRAHDP
+593 ANESFARLRAHDP

-677 EALLRDIAATVTAVF
+677 EALLRDIAATITAVF

-711 APLEPERLALLEGS
+711 APLEPERLALGAGS

-754 GMAQL
+754 GMTQL

-785 PETLDRL
+785 PESLDRL
-792 LRDVHAAQL
+792 LRDVHAAQS
-801 AAGGALA
+801 ATGGALA

-823 LGFAETAAAFAAA
+823 LGCAATAAAYAAA

-843 ISTFARGLEAAG
+843 ISTFARGLEASG
-855 RRDDAAALRRAAAD
+855 RRDDAAALRRAAAE
-869 RFPEDAA
+869 RFPDDAA
-876 LRFATL
+876 LRFAAL

-893 GRGAE
+893 GRGTE
-898 PVQGLPDSARAV
+898 PLQGLPDSARAV
-910 LEAWR
+910 LEGWR

-932 AAARPVDGWHPEAT
+932 AAARTVDGWHPEAT

-960 RTVRAREALQL
+960 RMVRAREALQL

-978 RPAGDLYILR
+978 RPASDLFILR
-988 AAAALSLGDGAAF
+988 ASAALSLGDGAAF
-1001 LESASAFAADAQV
+1001 LESASAFAADALA
-1014 APRGAALSEGAR
+1014 APSDAGTSAAAR
-1026 AVLDARLAGFSRAI
+1026 AVATARVEGFSRAI
-1040 AEGVLPFDPPRAAA
+1040 ADGVLPFDPQRAAA
-1054 VLRQLEQAAG
+1054 VLRQLEQARSRS
-1064 G
+1064 

>member
-1 MSPGTSAQPAHDRAG
+1 
-16 AVTTAARFDRTYAA
+16 VTTAARFDRTYAA

-79 ALIPRWM
+79 ALVPRWM

-97 ALLELGIAVCALAIP
+97 ALLELGIAACALAIP
-112 PLLALVGDWYVAVA
+112 PLLALVGDGYVAVA

-223 AGAFAISRSLAEG
+223 AGAFAVSRSLAEG
-236 GATAATGTAPT
+236 GATTATGTTP
-247 AASATVSSAAPAG
+247 AAAGTVSAAAPATTG
-260 GGGLLSDEHARTLL
+260 GVLSDERVRALL

-279 VSGFVALTYEVLWTR
+279 VSGFVALTYEVLWAR

-326 RRLSARGAAL
+326 RRLSAQGAAL

-360 NDLPPGAL
+360 NDLPPGPL

-396 RGVDSTRAT
+396 RGVDPTRAT
-405 GRIYAFNTIGAVAG
+405 GRIYAFNTVGAVAG

-450 ALWLITDVSRP
+450 ALWSLTDVARP
-461 LKAAATAVGVVA
+461 MKAAATAA
-473 ALVFRPPLPGAIIDA
+473 ALAAALLFRPPLPGAIIDA

-540 RHSQRWLAALPLAAR
+540 RHSQRWLAALPIAAR

-677 EALLRDIAATVTAVF
+677 EALLRDIAATITAVF

-711 APLEPERLALLEGS
+711 APLEPERLALGAGS

-754 GMAQL
+754 GMTQL

-785 PETLDRL
+785 PESLDRL
-792 LRDVHAAQL
+792 LRDVHAAQS
-801 AAGGALA
+801 ATGGALA

-836 RRDDAAG
+836 RPAPGGGAPPPRRDDAAG
-843 ISTFARGLEAAG
+843 ISTFARGLEASG
-855 RRDDAAALRRAAAD
+855 RRDDAAALRRAAAE
-869 RFPEDAA
+869 RFPDDAA
-876 LRFATL
+876 LRFAAL

-893 GRGAE
+893 GRGTE
-898 PVQGLPDSARAV
+898 PLQGLPDSARAV
-910 LEAWR
+910 LEGWR

-932 AAARPVDGWHPEAT
+932 AAARTVDGWHPEAT

-960 RTVRAREALQL
+960 RMVRAREALQL

-978 RPAGDLYILR
+978 RPASDLFILR
-988 AAAALSLGDGAAF
+988 ASAALSLGDGAAF
-1001 LESASAFAADAQV
+1001 LESASAFAADALA
-1014 APRGAALSEGAR
+1014 APSDAGTSAAAR
-1026 AVLDARLAGFSRAI
+1026 AVVTARVEGFSRAI
-1040 AEGVLPFDPPRAAA
+1040 ADGVLPFDPQRAAA
-1054 VLRQLEQAAG
+1054 VLRQLEQARSRS
-1064 G
+1064 

>member
-1 MSPGTSAQPAHDRAG
+1 M
-16 AVTTAARFDRTYAA
+16 TTAARFDRTYAA

-79 ALIPRWM
+79 ALVPRWM

-97 ALLELGIAVCALAIP
+97 ALLELGIAACALAIP
-112 PLLALVGDWYVAVA
+112 PLLALVGDGYVAVA

-223 AGAFAISRSLAEG
+223 AGAFAVSRSLAEG
-236 GATAATGTAPT
+236 GATTATGTTP
-247 AASATVSSAAPAG
+247 AAAGTVSAAAPATTG
-260 GGGLLSDEHARTLL
+260 GVLSDERVLALL

-279 VSGFVALTYEVLWTR
+279 VSGFVALTYEVLWAR

-326 RRLSARGAAL
+326 RRLSAQGAAL

-360 NDLPPGAL
+360 NDLPPGPL

-396 RGVDSTRAT
+396 RGVDPTRAT
-405 GRIYAFNTIGAVAG
+405 GRIYAFNTVGAVAG

-444 LAAAVV
+444 LAAAIV
-450 ALWLITDVSRP
+450 ALWSLTDVARP
-461 LKAAATAVGVVA
+461 MKAAATAA
-473 ALVFRPPLPGAIIDA
+473 ALAAALLFRPPLPGAIIDA

-540 RHSQRWLAALPLAAR
+540 RHSQRWLAALPIAAR

-677 EALLRDIAATVTAVF
+677 EALLRDIAATITAVF

-711 APLEPERLALLEGS
+711 APLEPERLALGAGS

-754 GMAQL
+754 GMTQL

-785 PETLDRL
+785 PESLDRL
-792 LRDVHAAQL
+792 LRDVHAAQS
-801 AAGGALA
+801 ATGGALA

-843 ISTFARGLEAAG
+843 ISTFARGLEASG
-855 RRDDAAALRRAAAD
+855 RRDDAAALRRAAAE
-869 RFPEDAA
+869 RFPDDAA
-876 LRFATL
+876 LRFAAL

-893 GRGAE
+893 GRGTE
-898 PVQGLPDSARAV
+898 PLQGLPDSARAV
-910 LEAWR
+910 LEGWR

-932 AAARPVDGWHPEAT
+932 AAARTVDGWHPEAT

-960 RTVRAREALQL
+960 RMVRAREALQL

-978 RPAGDLYILR
+978 RPASDLFILR
-988 AAAALSLGDGAAF
+988 ASAALSLGDGAAF
-1001 LESASAFAADAQV
+1001 LESASAFAADALA
-1014 APRGAALSEGAR
+1014 APSDAGTSAAAR
-1026 AVLDARLAGFSRAI
+1026 AVATARVEGFSRAI
-1040 AEGVLPFDPPRAAA
+1040 ADGVLPFDPQRAAA

>member
-1 MSPGTSAQPAHDRAG
+1 L
-16 AVTTAARFDRTYAA
+16 TTDPRFDRTYAA

-79 ALIPRWM
+79 AIIPRWM
-86 HGPGTRPLRLF
+86 HGAGARPLRLF
-97 ALLELGIAVCALAIP
+97 ALLELGIAVCAFAIP

-213 VAMALNLLVT
+213 VAMALNLLVM
-223 AGAFAISRSLAEG
+223 AGAFAISRGSPPRAPH
-236 GATAATGTAPT
+236 AAPPAATGNT
-247 AASATVSSAAPAG
+247 
-260 GGGLLSDEHARTLL
+260 LLADRLRALL

-326 RRLSARGAAL
+326 RRLSTRGAAL

-360 NDLPPGAL
+360 TDLAPGAL

-396 RGVDSTRAT
+396 RGVDSTLAT

-419 AIAAGMWLIP
+419 AITAGMWLIP
-429 ALSFEGTAR
+429 TLSFEGTAR

-450 ALWLITDVSRP
+450 ALWSLTDVARP
-461 LKAAATAVGVVA
+461 MKAAATAAAMAA
-473 ALVFRPPLPGAIIDA
+473 ALLFRPPLPGAIIDA

-529 ATVRRAGAPPV
+529 ATVRRVGAPPV
-540 RHSQRWLAALPLAAR
+540 RHSQRWLAALPIAAR

-579 TTLDVVELEPRVID
+579 KTLDVVELEPRVID
-593 ANASFARLRAHDP
+593 ANADFASLRAHDP

-677 EALLRDIAATVTAVF
+677 EALLRDIAVTVTAVF

-725 ALQREAD
+725 VLQREAD

-740 AAEDIAASLTAADA
+740 AAEDLAASLTAAGA

-759 AVGGRM
+759 AVGGRL

-785 PETLDRL
+785 PDTLDRL
-792 LRDVHAAQL
+792 LREVHAAQS
-801 AAGGALA
+801 APGGALA
-808 QLPLDAHYLGDRLVT
+808 GLPLDAPYLGERLVT

-836 RRDDAAG
+836 RRDETVG
-843 ISTFARGLEAAG
+843 IHTFARGLEAAG
-855 RRDDAAALRRAAAD
+855 RRDDATALRRAASE
-869 RFPEDAA
+869 RFPDDAA
-876 LRFATL
+876 LRFAAL

-898 PVQGLPDSARAV
+898 PLQGLPDSARAV
-910 LEAWR
+910 LEGWR

-932 AAARPVDGWHPEAT
+932 AAARSVDGWHPEAT
-946 QLRIEWRTRAGGDD
+946 QLRIEWRTRATGDD
-960 RTVRAREALQL
+960 RMVRAREALQL

-978 RPAGDLYILR
+978 RPASDLYVLR

-1001 LESASAFAADAQV
+1001 LESASAFASDALA
-1014 APRGAALSEGAR
+1014 APVDAGTSAAAR
-1026 AVLDARLAGFSRAI
+1026 AVATARVEGFRRAI
-1040 AEGVLPFDPPRAAA
+1040 AEGVLPFDQRRAAA
-1054 VLRQLEQAAG
+1054 VLRQLEQAARG
-1064 G
+1064 

>member
-1 MSPGTSAQPAHDRAG
+1 M
-16 AVTTAARFDRTYAA
+16 TTAARFDRTYAA

-79 ALIPRWM
+79 ALVPRWM

-97 ALLELGIAVCALAIP
+97 ALLELGIAACALAIP
-112 PLLALVGDWYVAVA
+112 PLLALVGDGYVAVA

-223 AGAFAISRSLAEG
+223 AGAFAVSRSLAEG
-236 GATAATGTAPT
+236 GATTATGTTP
-247 AASATVSSAAPAG
+247 AAAGTVSAAAPATTG
-260 GGGLLSDEHARTLL
+260 GVLSDERVRALL

-279 VSGFVALTYEVLWTR
+279 VSGFVALTYEVLWAR

-326 RRLSARGAAL
+326 RRLSAQGAAL

-360 NDLPPGAL
+360 NDLPPGPL

-396 RGVDSTRAT
+396 RGVDPTRAT
-405 GRIYAFNTIGAVAG
+405 GRIYAFNTVGAVAG

-444 LAAAVV
+444 LAAAIV
-450 ALWLITDVSRP
+450 ALWSLTDVARP
-461 LKAAATAVGVVA
+461 MKAAATAA
-473 ALVFRPPLPGAIIDA
+473 ALAAALLFRPPLPGAIIDA

-540 RHSQRWLAALPLAAR
+540 RHSQRWLAALPIAAR

-677 EALLRDIAATVTAVF
+677 EALLRDIAATITAVF

-711 APLEPERLALLEGS
+711 APLEPERLALGAGS

-754 GMAQL
+754 GMTQL

-785 PETLDRL
+785 PESLDRL
-792 LRDVHAAQL
+792 LRDVHAAQS
-801 AAGGALA
+801 ATGGALA

-843 ISTFARGLEAAG
+843 ISTFARGLEASG
-855 RRDDAAALRRAAAD
+855 RRDDAAALRRAAAE
-869 RFPEDAA
+869 RFPDDAA
-876 LRFATL
+876 LRFAAL

-893 GRGAE
+893 GRGTE
-898 PVQGLPDSARAV
+898 PLQGLPDSARAV
-910 LEAWR
+910 LEGWR

-932 AAARPVDGWHPEAT
+932 AAARTVDGWHPEAT

-960 RTVRAREALQL
+960 RMVRAREALQL

-978 RPAGDLYILR
+978 RPASDLFILR
-988 AAAALSLGDGAAF
+988 ASAALSLGDGAAF
-1001 LESASAFAADAQV
+1001 LESASAFAADALA
-1014 APRGAALSEGAR
+1014 APSDAGTSAAAR
-1026 AVLDARLAGFSRAI
+1026 AVVTARVEGFSRAI
-1040 AEGVLPFDPPRAAA
+1040 ADGVLPFDPQRAAA

>member
-1 MSPGTSAQPAHDRAG
+1 L
-16 AVTTAARFDRTYAA
+16 TTDPRFDRTYAA

-79 ALIPRWM
+79 AIIPRWM
-86 HGPGTRPLRLF
+86 HGAGARPLRLF
-97 ALLELGIAVCALAIP
+97 ALLELGIAVCAFAIP

-213 VAMALNLLVT
+213 VAMALNLLVM
-223 AGAFAISRSLAEG
+223 AGAFAISRGSPPRAPH
-236 GATAATGTAPT
+236 AAPPAATGNT
-247 AASATVSSAAPAG
+247 
-260 GGGLLSDEHARTLL
+260 LLADRLRALL

-326 RRLSARGAAL
+326 RRLSTRGAAL

-360 NDLPPGAL
+360 TDLAPGAL

-396 RGVDSTRAT
+396 RGVDSTLAT

-419 AIAAGMWLIP
+419 AITAGRWLIP
-429 ALSFEGTAR
+429 TLSFEGTAR

-450 ALWLITDVSRP
+450 ALWSLTDVARP
-461 LKAAATAVGVVA
+461 MKAAATAAAMAA
-473 ALVFRPPLPGAIIDA
+473 ALLFRPPLPGAIIDA

-529 ATVRRAGAPPV
+529 ATVRRVGAPPV
-540 RHSQRWLAALPLAAR
+540 RHSQRWLAALPIAAR

-579 TTLDVVELEPRVID
+579 KTLDVVELEPRVID
-593 ANASFARLRAHDP
+593 ANADFASLRAHDP

-677 EALLRDIAATVTAVF
+677 EALLRDIAVTVTAVF

-725 ALQREAD
+725 VLQREAD

-740 AAEDIAASLTAADA
+740 AAEDLAASLTAAGA

-759 AVGGRM
+759 AVGGRL

-785 PETLDRL
+785 PDTLDRL
-792 LRDVHAAQL
+792 LREVHAAQS
-801 AAGGALA
+801 APGGALA
-808 QLPLDAHYLGDRLVT
+808 GLPLDAHYLGERLVT

-836 RRDDAAG
+836 RRDEAAG
-843 ISTFARGLEAAG
+843 IHTFARGLEAAG
-855 RRDDAAALRRAAAD
+855 RRDDATALRRAASE
-869 RFPEDAA
+869 RFPDDAA
-876 LRFATL
+876 LRFAAL

-893 GRGAE
+893 ERGAE
-898 PVQGLPDSARAV
+898 PLQGLPDSARAV
-910 LEAWR
+910 LEGWR

-932 AAARPVDGWHPEAT
+932 AAARSVDGWHPEAT
-946 QLRIEWRTRAGGDD
+946 QLRIEWRTRATGDD
-960 RTVRAREALQL
+960 RMVRAREALQL

-978 RPAGDLYILR
+978 RPASDLYVLR

-1001 LESASAFAADAQV
+1001 LESASAFASDALA
-1014 APRGAALSEGAR
+1014 APVDAGTSAAAR
-1026 AVLDARLAGFSRAI
+1026 AVATARVEGFRRAI
-1040 AEGVLPFDPPRAAA
+1040 AEGVLPFDQRRAAA
-1054 VLRQLEQAAG
+1054 VLRQLEQAARG
-1064 G
+1064 

>member
-1 MSPGTSAQPAHDRAG
+1 
-16 AVTTAARFDRTYAA
+16 VTTAARFDRTYAA

-79 ALIPRWM
+79 ALVPRWM

-97 ALLELGIAVCALAIP
+97 ALLELGIAACALAIP
-112 PLLALVGDWYVAVA
+112 PLLALVGDGYVAVA

-223 AGAFAISRSLAEG
+223 AGAFAVSRSLAEG
-236 GATAATGTAPT
+236 GATTATGTTP
-247 AASATVSSAAPAG
+247 AAAGTVSAAAPATTG
-260 GGGLLSDEHARTLL
+260 GVLSDERVRALL

-279 VSGFVALTYEVLWTR
+279 VSGFVALTYEVLWAR

-326 RRLSARGAAL
+326 RRLSAQGAAL

-360 NDLPPGAL
+360 NDLPPGPL

-396 RGVDSTRAT
+396 RGVDPTRAT
-405 GRIYAFNTIGAVAG
+405 GRIYAFNTVGAVAG

-444 LAAAVV
+444 LAAAIV
-450 ALWLITDVSRP
+450 ALWSLTDVARP
-461 LKAAATAVGVVA
+461 MKAAATAA
-473 ALVFRPPLPGAIIDA
+473 ALAAALLFRPPLPGAIIDA

-540 RHSQRWLAALPLAAR
+540 RHSQRWLAALPIAAR

-677 EALLRDIAATVTAVF
+677 ESLLRDIAATITAVF

-711 APLEPERLALLEGS
+711 APLEPERLALGAGS

-754 GMAQL
+754 GMTQL

-785 PETLDRL
+785 PESLDRL
-792 LRDVHAAQL
+792 LRDVHAAQS
-801 AAGGALA
+801 ATGGALA

-843 ISTFARGLEAAG
+843 ISTFARGLEASG
-855 RRDDAAALRRAAAD
+855 RRDDAAALRRAAAE
-869 RFPEDAA
+869 RFPDDAA
-876 LRFATL
+876 LRFAAL

-893 GRGAE
+893 GRGTE
-898 PVQGLPDSARAV
+898 PLQGLPDSARAV
-910 LEAWR
+910 LEGWR

-923 AVRALEPRL
+923 AVRTLEPRL
-932 AAARPVDGWHPEAT
+932 AAARTVDGWHPEAT

-960 RTVRAREALQL
+960 RMVRAREALQL

-978 RPAGDLYILR
+978 RPASDLFILR
-988 AAAALSLGDGAAF
+988 ASAALSLGDGAAF
-1001 LESASAFAADAQV
+1001 LESASAFAADALA
-1014 APRGAALSEGAR
+1014 APSDAGTSAAAR
-1026 AVLDARLAGFSRAI
+1026 AVATARVEGFSRAI
-1040 AEGVLPFDPPRAAA
+1040 ADGVLPFDPQRAAA
-1054 VLRQLEQAAG
+1054 VLRQLEQARSRS
-1064 G
+1064 

>member
-1 MSPGTSAQPAHDRAG
+1 
-16 AVTTAARFDRTYAA
+16 VTTAARFDRTYAA

-79 ALIPRWM
+79 ALVPRWM

-97 ALLELGIAVCALAIP
+97 ALLELGIAACALAIP
-112 PLLALVGDWYVAVA
+112 PLLALVGDGYVAVA

-223 AGAFAISRSLAEG
+223 AGAFAVSRSLAEG
-236 GATAATGTAPT
+236 GATTATGTTP
-247 AASATVSSAAPAG
+247 AAAGTVSAAAPATTG
-260 GGGLLSDEHARTLL
+260 GVLSDERVRALL

-279 VSGFVALTYEVLWTR
+279 VSGFVALTYEVLWAR

-326 RRLSARGAAL
+326 RRLSAQGAAL

-360 NDLPPGAL
+360 NDLPPGPL

-396 RGVDSTRAT
+396 RGVDPTRAT
-405 GRIYAFNTIGAVAG
+405 GRIYAFNTVGAVAG

-450 ALWLITDVSRP
+450 ALWSLTDVARP
-461 LKAAATAVGVVA
+461 MKAAATAA
-473 ALVFRPPLPGAIIDA
+473 ALAAALLFRPPLPGAIIDA

-540 RHSQRWLAALPLAAR
+540 RHSQRWLAALPIAAR

-677 EALLRDIAATVTAVF
+677 EALLRDIAATITAVF

-711 APLEPERLALLEGS
+711 APLEPERLALGAGS

-754 GMAQL
+754 GMTQL

-785 PETLDRL
+785 PESLDRL
-792 LRDVHAAQL
+792 LRDVHAAQS
-801 AAGGALA
+801 ATGGALA

-843 ISTFARGLEAAG
+843 ISTFARGLEASG
-855 RRDDAAALRRAAAD
+855 RRDDAAALRRAAAE
-869 RFPEDAA
+869 RFPDDAA
-876 LRFATL
+876 LRFAAL

-893 GRGAE
+893 GRGTE
-898 PVQGLPDSARAV
+898 PLQGLPDSARAV
-910 LEAWR
+910 LEGWR

-932 AAARPVDGWHPEAT
+932 AAARTVDGWHPEAT

-960 RTVRAREALQL
+960 RMVRAREALQL

-978 RPAGDLYILR
+978 RPASDLFILR
-988 AAAALSLGDGAAF
+988 ASAALSLGDGAAF
-1001 LESASAFAADAQV
+1001 LESASAFAADALA
-1014 APRGAALSEGAR
+1014 APSDAGTSAAAR
-1026 AVLDARLAGFSRAI
+1026 AVVTARVEGFSRAI
-1040 AEGVLPFDPPRAAA
+1040 ADGVLPFDPQRAAA
-1054 VLRQLEQAAG
+1054 VLRQLEQARSRS
-1064 G
+1064 

>member
-1 MSPGTSAQPAHDRAG
+1 
-16 AVTTAARFDRTYAA
+16 VTTAARFDRTYAA

-79 ALIPRWM
+79 ALVPRWM

-97 ALLELGIAVCALAIP
+97 ALLELGIAACALAIP
-112 PLLALVGDWYVAVA
+112 PLLALVGDGYVAVA

-223 AGAFAISRSLAEG
+223 AGAFAVSRSLAEG
-236 GATAATGTAPT
+236 GATTATGTTP
-247 AASATVSSAAPAG
+247 AAAGTVSAAAPATTG
-260 GGGLLSDEHARTLL
+260 GVLSDERVRALL

-279 VSGFVALTYEVLWTR
+279 VSGFVALTYEVLWAR

-326 RRLSARGAAL
+326 RRLSAQGAAL

-360 NDLPPGAL
+360 NDLPPGPL

-396 RGVDSTRAT
+396 RGVDPTRAT
-405 GRIYAFNTIGAVAG
+405 GRIYAFNTVGAVAG

-444 LAAAVV
+444 LAAAIV
-450 ALWLITDVSRP
+450 ALWSLTDVARP
-461 LKAAATAVGVVA
+461 MKAAATAA
-473 ALVFRPPLPGAIIDA
+473 ALAAALLFRPPLPGAIIDA

-540 RHSQRWLAALPLAAR
+540 RHSQRWLAALPIAAR

-677 EALLRDIAATVTAVF
+677 ESLLRDIAATITAVF

-711 APLEPERLALLEGS
+711 APLEPERLALGAGS

-754 GMAQL
+754 GMTQL

-785 PETLDRL
+785 PESLDRL
-792 LRDVHAAQL
+792 LRDVHAAQS
-801 AAGGALA
+801 ATGGVLA

-843 ISTFARGLEAAG
+843 ISTFARGLEASG
-855 RRDDAAALRRAAAD
+855 RRDDAAALRRAAAE
-869 RFPEDAA
+869 RFPDDAA
-876 LRFATL
+876 LRFAAL

-893 GRGAE
+893 GRGTE
-898 PVQGLPDSARAV
+898 PLQGLPDSARAV
-910 LEAWR
+910 LEGWR

-932 AAARPVDGWHPEAT
+932 AAARTVDGWHPEAT

-960 RTVRAREALQL
+960 RMVRAREALQL

-978 RPAGDLYILR
+978 RPASDLYVLR
-988 AAAALSLGDGAAF
+988 ASAALSLGDGAAF
-1001 LESASAFAADAQV
+1001 LESASAFSADALA
-1014 APRGAALSEGAR
+1014 APSDAGTSAAAR
-1026 AVLDARLAGFSRAI
+1026 AVATARVEGFSRAI
-1040 AEGVLPFDPPRAAA
+1040 ADGVLPFDPQRAAA

>member
-1 MSPGTSAQPAHDRAG
+1 
-16 AVTTAARFDRTYAA
+16 VTTAARFDRTYAA

-79 ALIPRWM
+79 ALVPRWM

-97 ALLELGIAVCALAIP
+97 ALLELGIAACALAIP
-112 PLLALVGDWYVAVA
+112 PLLALVGDGYVAVA

-223 AGAFAISRSLAEG
+223 AGAFAVSRSLAEG
-236 GATAATGTAPT
+236 GATTATGTTP
-247 AASATVSSAAPAG
+247 AAAGTVSAAAPATTG
-260 GGGLLSDEHARTLL
+260 GVLSDERVLALL

-279 VSGFVALTYEVLWTR
+279 VSGFVALTYEVLWAR

-326 RRLSARGAAL
+326 RRLSAQGAAL

-360 NDLPPGAL
+360 NDLPPGPL

-396 RGVDSTRAT
+396 RGVDPTRAT
-405 GRIYAFNTIGAVAG
+405 GRIYAFNTVGAVAG

-444 LAAAVV
+444 LAAAIV
-450 ALWLITDVSRP
+450 ALWSLTDVARP
-461 LKAAATAVGVVA
+461 MKAAATAA
-473 ALVFRPPLPGAIIDA
+473 ALAAALLFRPPLPGAIIDA

-540 RHSQRWLAALPLAAR
+540 RHSQRWLAALPIAAR

-677 EALLRDIAATVTAVF
+677 EALLRDIAATITAVF

-711 APLEPERLALLEGS
+711 APLEPERLALGAGS

-754 GMAQL
+754 GMTQL

-785 PETLDRL
+785 PESLDRL
-792 LRDVHAAQL
+792 LRDVHAAQS
-801 AAGGALA
+801 ATGGALA

-843 ISTFARGLEAAG
+843 ISTFARGLEASG
-855 RRDDAAALRRAAAD
+855 RRDDAAALRRAAAE
-869 RFPEDAA
+869 RFPDDAA
-876 LRFATL
+876 LRFAAL

-893 GRGAE
+893 GRGTE
-898 PVQGLPDSARAV
+898 PLQGLPDSARAV
-910 LEAWR
+910 LEGWR

-932 AAARPVDGWHPEAT
+932 AAARTVDGWHPEAT

-960 RTVRAREALQL
+960 RMVRAREALQL

-978 RPAGDLYILR
+978 RPASDLFILR
-988 AAAALSLGDGAAF
+988 ASAALSLGDGAAF
-1001 LESASAFAADAQV
+1001 LESASAFAADALA
-1014 APRGAALSEGAR
+1014 APSDAGTSAAAR
-1026 AVLDARLAGFSRAI
+1026 AVATARVEGFSRAI
-1040 AEGVLPFDPPRAAA
+1040 ADGVLPFDPQRAAA

>member
-1 MSPGTSAQPAHDRAG
+1 L
-16 AVTTAARFDRTYAA
+16 TTDPRFDRTYAA

-79 ALIPRWM
+79 AIIPRWM
-86 HGPGTRPLRLF
+86 HGAGARPLRLF
-97 ALLELGIAVCALAIP
+97 ALLELGIAVCAFAIP

-213 VAMALNLLVT
+213 VAMALNLLVM
-223 AGAFAISRSLAEG
+223 AGAFAISRGSPPRAPH
-236 GATAATGTAPT
+236 AAPPAATGNT
-247 AASATVSSAAPAG
+247 
-260 GGGLLSDEHARTLL
+260 LLADRLRALL

-326 RRLSARGAAL
+326 RRLSTRGAAL

-360 NDLPPGAL
+360 TDLAPGAL

-396 RGVDSTRAT
+396 RGVDSTLAT

-419 AIAAGMWLIP
+419 AITAGMWLIP
-429 ALSFEGTAR
+429 TLSFEGTAR

-450 ALWLITDVSRP
+450 ALWSLTDVARP
-461 LKAAATAVGVVA
+461 MKAAATAAAMAA
-473 ALVFRPPLPGAIIDA
+473 ALLFRPPLPGAIIDA

-529 ATVRRAGAPPV
+529 ATVRRVGAPPV
-540 RHSQRWLAALPLAAR
+540 RHSQRWLAALPIAAR

-579 TTLDVVELEPRVID
+579 KTLDVVELEPRVID
-593 ANASFARLRAHDP
+593 ANADFASLRAHDP

-677 EALLRDIAATVTAVF
+677 EALLRDIAVTVTAVF

-725 ALQREAD
+725 VLQREAD

-740 AAEDIAASLTAADA
+740 AAEDLAASLTAAGA

-759 AVGGRM
+759 AVGGRL

-792 LRDVHAAQL
+792 LREVHAAQS
-801 AAGGALA
+801 APGGALA
-808 QLPLDAHYLGDRLVT
+808 GLPLDAHYLGERLVT

-836 RRDDAAG
+836 RRDEAAG
-843 ISTFARGLEAAG
+843 IHTFARGLEAAG
-855 RRDDAAALRRAAAD
+855 RRDDATALRRAASE
-869 RFPEDAA
+869 RFPDDAA
-876 LRFATL
+876 LRFAAL

-898 PVQGLPDSARAV
+898 PLQGLPDSARAV
-910 LEAWR
+910 LEGWR

-932 AAARPVDGWHPEAT
+932 AAARSVDGWHPEAT
-946 QLRIEWRTRAGGDD
+946 QLRIEWRTRATGDD
-960 RTVRAREALQL
+960 RMVRAREALQL

-978 RPAGDLYILR
+978 RPASDLYVLR

-1001 LESASAFAADAQV
+1001 LESASAFASDALA
-1014 APRGAALSEGAR
+1014 APVDAGTSAAAR
-1026 AVLDARLAGFSRAI
+1026 AVATARVEGFRRAI
-1040 AEGVLPFDPPRAAA
+1040 AEGVLPFDQRRAAA
-1054 VLRQLEQAAG
+1054 VLRQLEQAARG
-1064 G
+1064 

>member
-1 MSPGTSAQPAHDRAG
+1 M
-16 AVTTAARFDRTYAA
+16 TTAARFDRTYAA

-79 ALIPRWM
+79 ALVPRWM

-97 ALLELGIAVCALAIP
+97 ALLELGIAACALAIP
-112 PLLALVGDWYVAVA
+112 PLLALVGDGYVAVA

-223 AGAFAISRSLAEG
+223 AGAFAVSRSLAEG
-236 GATAATGTAPT
+236 GATTATGTTP
-247 AASATVSSAAPAG
+247 AAAGTVSAAAPATTG
-260 GGGLLSDEHARTLL
+260 GVLSDERVRALL

-279 VSGFVALTYEVLWTR
+279 VSGFVALTYEVLWAR

-326 RRLSARGAAL
+326 RRLSAQGAAL

-360 NDLPPGAL
+360 NDLPPGPL

-396 RGVDSTRAT
+396 RGVDPTRAT
-405 GRIYAFNTIGAVAG
+405 GRIYAFNTVGAVAG

-444 LAAAVV
+444 LAAAIV
-450 ALWLITDVSRP
+450 ALWSLTDVARP
-461 LKAAATAVGVVA
+461 MKAAATAA
-473 ALVFRPPLPGAIIDA
+473 ALAAALLFRPPLPGAIIDA

-540 RHSQRWLAALPLAAR
+540 RHSQRWLAALPIAAR

-677 EALLRDIAATVTAVF
+677 EALLRDIAATITAVF

-711 APLEPERLALLEGS
+711 APLEPERLALGAGS

-754 GMAQL
+754 GMTQL

-785 PETLDRL
+785 PESLDRL
-792 LRDVHAAQL
+792 LRDVHAAQS
-801 AAGGALA
+801 ATGGALA

-843 ISTFARGLEAAG
+843 ISTFARGLEASG
-855 RRDDAAALRRAAAD
+855 RRDDAAALRRAAAE
-869 RFPEDAA
+869 RFPDDAA
-876 LRFATL
+876 LRFAAL

-893 GRGAE
+893 GRGTE
-898 PVQGLPDSARAV
+898 PLQGLPDSARAV
-910 LEAWR
+910 LEGWR

-932 AAARPVDGWHPEAT
+932 AAARTVDGWHPEAT

-960 RTVRAREALQL
+960 RMVRAREALQL

-978 RPAGDLYILR
+978 RPASDLFILR
-988 AAAALSLGDGAAF
+988 ASAALSLGDGAAF
-1001 LESASAFAADAQV
+1001 LESASAFAADALA
-1014 APRGAALSEGAR
+1014 APSDAGTSAAAR
-1026 AVLDARLAGFSRAI
+1026 AVATARVEGFSRAI
-1040 AEGVLPFDPPRAAA
+1040 ADGVLPFDPQRAAA

>member
-1 MSPGTSAQPAHDRAG
+1 L
-16 AVTTAARFDRTYAA
+16 TTDPRFDRTYAA

-79 ALIPRWM
+79 AIIPRWM
-86 HGPGTRPLRLF
+86 HGAGARPLRLF
-97 ALLELGIAVCALAIP
+97 ALLELGIAVCAFAIP

-213 VAMALNLLVT
+213 VAMALNLLVM
-223 AGAFAISRSLAEG
+223 AGAFAISRGSPPRAPH
-236 GATAATGTAPT
+236 AAPPAATGNT
-247 AASATVSSAAPAG
+247 
-260 GGGLLSDEHARTLL
+260 LLADRLRALL

-326 RRLSARGAAL
+326 RRLSTRGAAL

-360 NDLPPGAL
+360 TDLAPGAL

-396 RGVDSTRAT
+396 RGVDSTLAT

-419 AIAAGMWLIP
+419 AITAGMWLIP
-429 ALSFEGTAR
+429 TLSFEGTAR

-450 ALWLITDVSRP
+450 ALWSLTDVARP
-461 LKAAATAVGVVA
+461 MKAAATAAAMAA
-473 ALVFRPPLPGAIIDA
+473 ALLFRPPLPGAIIDA

-529 ATVRRAGAPPV
+529 ATVRRVGAPPV
-540 RHSQRWLAALPLAAR
+540 RHSQRWLAALPIAAR

-579 TTLDVVELEPRVID
+579 KTLDVVELEPRVID
-593 ANASFARLRAHDP
+593 ANADFASLRAHDP

-677 EALLRDIAATVTAVF
+677 EALLRDIAVTVTAVF

-725 ALQREAD
+725 VLQREAD

-740 AAEDIAASLTAADA
+740 AAEDLAASLTAAGA

-759 AVGGRM
+759 AVGGRL

-785 PETLDRL
+785 PDTLDRL
-792 LRDVHAAQL
+792 LREVHAAQS
-801 AAGGALA
+801 APGGALA
-808 QLPLDAHYLGDRLVT
+808 GLPLDAHYLGERLVT

-836 RRDDAAG
+836 RRDEAAG
-843 ISTFARGLEAAG
+843 IHTFARGLEAAG
-855 RRDDAAALRRAAAD
+855 RRDDATALRRAASE
-869 RFPEDAA
+869 RFPDDAA
-876 LRFATL
+876 LRFAAL

-893 GRGAE
+893 ERGAE
-898 PVQGLPDSARAV
+898 PLQGLPDSARAA
-910 LEAWR
+910 LEGWR

-932 AAARPVDGWHPEAT
+932 AAARSVDGWHPEAT
-946 QLRIEWRTRAGGDD
+946 QLRIEWRTRATGDD
-960 RTVRAREALQL
+960 RMVRAREALQL

-978 RPAGDLYILR
+978 RPASDLYVLR

-1001 LESASAFAADAQV
+1001 LESASAFASDALA
-1014 APRGAALSEGAR
+1014 APVDAGTSAAAR
-1026 AVLDARLAGFSRAI
+1026 AVATARVEGFRRAI
-1040 AEGVLPFDPPRAAA
+1040 AEGVLPFDQRRAAA
-1054 VLRQLEQAAG
+1054 VLRQLEQAARG
-1064 G
+1064 

>member
-1 MSPGTSAQPAHDRAG
+1 M
-16 AVTTAARFDRTYAA
+16 TTDPRFDRTYAA

-79 ALIPRWM
+79 AIIPRWM
-86 HGPGTRPLRLF
+86 HGAGARPLRLF
-97 ALLELGIAVCALAIP
+97 ALLELGIAVCAFAIP

-213 VAMALNLLVT
+213 VAMALNLLVM
-223 AGAFAISRSLAEG
+223 AGAFAISRGSPPRAPH
-236 GATAATGTAPT
+236 AAPPAATGNT
-247 AASATVSSAAPAG
+247 
-260 GGGLLSDEHARTLL
+260 LLADRLRALL

-326 RRLSARGAAL
+326 RRLSTRGAAL

-360 NDLPPGAL
+360 TDLAPGAL

-396 RGVDSTRAT
+396 RGVDSTLAT

-419 AIAAGMWLIP
+419 AITAGMWLIP
-429 ALSFEGTAR
+429 TLSFEGTAR

-450 ALWLITDVSRP
+450 ALWSLTDVARP
-461 LKAAATAVGVVA
+461 MKAAATAAAMAA
-473 ALVFRPPLPGAIIDA
+473 ALLFRPPLPGAIIDA

-529 ATVRRAGAPPV
+529 ATVRRVGAPPV
-540 RHSQRWLAALPLAAR
+540 RHSQRWLAALPIAAR

-579 TTLDVVELEPRVID
+579 KTLDVVELEPRVID
-593 ANASFARLRAHDP
+593 ANADFASLRAHDP

-677 EALLRDIAATVTAVF
+677 EALLRDIAVTVTAVF

-725 ALQREAD
+725 VLQREAD

-740 AAEDIAASLTAADA
+740 AAEDLAASLTAAGA

-759 AVGGRM
+759 AVGGRL

-792 LRDVHAAQL
+792 LREVHAAQS
-801 AAGGALA
+801 APGGALA
-808 QLPLDAHYLGDRLVT
+808 GLPLDAHYLGERLVT

-836 RRDDAAG
+836 RRDEAAG
-843 ISTFARGLEAAG
+843 IHTFARGLEAAG
-855 RRDDAAALRRAAAD
+855 RRDDATALRRAASE
-869 RFPEDAA
+869 RFPDDAA
-876 LRFATL
+876 LRFAAL

-898 PVQGLPDSARAV
+898 PLQGLPDSARAV
-910 LEAWR
+910 LEGWR

-932 AAARPVDGWHPEAT
+932 AAARSVDGWHPEAT
-946 QLRIEWRTRAGGDD
+946 QLRIEWRTRATGDD
-960 RTVRAREALQL
+960 RMVRAREALQL

-978 RPAGDLYILR
+978 RPASDLYVLR

-1001 LESASAFAADAQV
+1001 LESASAFASDALA
-1014 APRGAALSEGAR
+1014 APVDAGTSAAAR
-1026 AVLDARLAGFSRAI
+1026 AVATARVEGFRRAI
-1040 AEGVLPFDPPRAAA
+1040 AEGVLPFDQRRAAA
-1054 VLRQLEQAAG
+1054 VLRQLEQAARG
-1064 G
+1064 

>member
-1 MSPGTSAQPAHDRAG
+1 M
-16 AVTTAARFDRTYAA
+16 TTAARFDRTYAA

-79 ALIPRWM
+79 ALVPRWM

-97 ALLELGIAVCALAIP
+97 ALLELGIAACALAIP
-112 PLLALVGDWYVAVA
+112 PLLALVGDGYVAVA

-223 AGAFAISRSLAEG
+223 AGAFAVSRSLAEG
-236 GATAATGTAPT
+236 GATTATGTTP
-247 AASATVSSAAPAG
+247 AAAGTVSAAAPATTG
-260 GGGLLSDEHARTLL
+260 GVLSDERVRALL

-279 VSGFVALTYEVLWTR
+279 VSGFVALTYEVLWAR

-326 RRLSARGAAL
+326 RRLSAQGAAL

-360 NDLPPGAL
+360 NDLPPGPL

-396 RGVDSTRAT
+396 RGVDPTRAT
-405 GRIYAFNTIGAVAG
+405 GRIYAFNTVGAVAG

-444 LAAAVV
+444 LAAAIV
-450 ALWLITDVSRP
+450 ALWSLTDVARP
-461 LKAAATAVGVVA
+461 MKAAATAA
-473 ALVFRPPLPGAIIDA
+473 ALAAALLFRPPLPGAIIDA

-540 RHSQRWLAALPLAAR
+540 RHSQRWLAALPIAAR

-677 EALLRDIAATVTAVF
+677 ESLLRDIAATITAVF

-711 APLEPERLALLEGS
+711 APLEPERLALGAGS

-754 GMAQL
+754 GMTQL

-785 PETLDRL
+785 PESLDRL
-792 LRDVHAAQL
+792 LRDVHAAQS
-801 AAGGALA
+801 ATGGALA

-843 ISTFARGLEAAG
+843 ISTFARGLEASG
-855 RRDDAAALRRAAAD
+855 RRDDAAALRRAAAE
-869 RFPEDAA
+869 RFPDDAA
-876 LRFATL
+876 LRFAAL

-893 GRGAE
+893 GRGTE
-898 PVQGLPDSARAV
+898 PLQGLPDSARAV
-910 LEAWR
+910 LEGWR

-932 AAARPVDGWHPEAT
+932 AAARTVDGWHPEAT

-960 RTVRAREALQL
+960 RMVRAREALQL

-978 RPAGDLYILR
+978 RPASDLFILR
-988 AAAALSLGDGAAF
+988 ASAALSLGDGAAF
-1001 LESASAFAADAQV
+1001 LESASAFAADALA
-1014 APRGAALSEGAR
+1014 APSDAGTSAAAR
-1026 AVLDARLAGFSRAI
+1026 AVATARVEGFSRAI
-1040 AEGVLPFDPPRAAA
+1040 ADGVLPFDPQRAAA

>member
-1 MSPGTSAQPAHDRAG
+1 M
-16 AVTTAARFDRTYAA
+16 TTAARFDRTYAA

-79 ALIPRWM
+79 ALVPRWM

-97 ALLELGIAVCALAIP
+97 ALLELGIAACALAIP
-112 PLLALVGDWYVAVA
+112 PLLALVGDGYVAVA

-223 AGAFAISRSLAEG
+223 AGAFAVSRSLAEG
-236 GATAATGTAPT
+236 GATTATGTTP
-247 AASATVSSAAPAG
+247 AAAGTVSAAAPATTG
-260 GGGLLSDEHARTLL
+260 GVLSDERVLALL

-279 VSGFVALTYEVLWTR
+279 VSGFVALTYEVLWAR

-326 RRLSARGAAL
+326 RRLSAQGAAL

-360 NDLPPGAL
+360 NDLPPGPL

-396 RGVDSTRAT
+396 RGVDPTRAT
-405 GRIYAFNTIGAVAG
+405 GRIYAFNTVGAVAG

-444 LAAAVV
+444 LAAAIV
-450 ALWLITDVSRP
+450 ALWSLTDVARP
-461 LKAAATAVGVVA
+461 MKAAATAA
-473 ALVFRPPLPGAIIDA
+473 ALAAALLFRPPLPGAIIDA

-540 RHSQRWLAALPLAAR
+540 RHSQRWLAALPIAAR

-677 EALLRDIAATVTAVF
+677 EALLRDIAATITAVF

-711 APLEPERLALLEGS
+711 APLEPERLALGAGS

-754 GMAQL
+754 GMTQL

-785 PETLDRL
+785 PESLDRL
-792 LRDVHAAQL
+792 LRDVHAAQS
-801 AAGGALA
+801 ATGGALA

-843 ISTFARGLEAAG
+843 ISTFARGLEASG
-855 RRDDAAALRRAAAD
+855 RRDDAAALRRAAAE
-869 RFPEDAA
+869 RFPDDAA
-876 LRFATL
+876 LRFAAL

-893 GRGAE
+893 GRGTE
-898 PVQGLPDSARAV
+898 PLQGLPDSARAV
-910 LEAWR
+910 LEGWR

-932 AAARPVDGWHPEAT
+932 AAARTVDGWHPEAT

-960 RTVRAREALQL
+960 RMVRAREALQL

-978 RPAGDLYILR
+978 RPASDLFILR
-988 AAAALSLGDGAAF
+988 ASAALSLGDGAAF
-1001 LESASAFAADAQV
+1001 LESASAFAADALA
-1014 APRGAALSEGAR
+1014 APSDAGTSAAAR
-1026 AVLDARLAGFSRAI
+1026 AVVTARVEGFSRAI
-1040 AEGVLPFDPPRAAA
+1040 ADGVLPFDPQRAAA

>member
-1 MSPGTSAQPAHDRAG
+1 
-16 AVTTAARFDRTYAA
+16 VTTAARFDRTYAA

-79 ALIPRWM
+79 ALVPRWM

-97 ALLELGIAVCALAIP
+97 ALLELGIAACALAIP
-112 PLLALVGDWYVAVA
+112 PLLALVGDGYVAVA

-223 AGAFAISRSLAEG
+223 AGAFAVSRSLAEG
-236 GATAATGTAPT
+236 GATTATGTTP
-247 AASATVSSAAPAG
+247 AAAGTVSAAAPATTG
-260 GGGLLSDEHARTLL
+260 GVLSDERVRALL

-279 VSGFVALTYEVLWTR
+279 VSGFVALTYEVLWAR

-326 RRLSARGAAL
+326 RRLSAQGAAL

-360 NDLPPGAL
+360 NDLPPGPL

-396 RGVDSTRAT
+396 RGVDPTRAT
-405 GRIYAFNTIGAVAG
+405 GRIYAFNTVGAVAG

-444 LAAAVV
+444 LAAAIV
-450 ALWLITDVSRP
+450 ALWSLTDVARP
-461 LKAAATAVGVVA
+461 MKAAATAA
-473 ALVFRPPLPGAIIDA
+473 ALAAALLFRPPLPGAIIDA

-540 RHSQRWLAALPLAAR
+540 RHSQRWLAALPIAAR

-677 EALLRDIAATVTAVF
+677 EALLRDIAATITAVF

-711 APLEPERLALLEGS
+711 APLEPERLALGAGS

-754 GMAQL
+754 GMTQL

-785 PETLDRL
+785 PESLDRL
-792 LRDVHAAQL
+792 LRDVHAAQS
-801 AAGGALA
+801 ATGGALA

-843 ISTFARGLEAAG
+843 ISTFARGLEASG
-855 RRDDAAALRRAAAD
+855 RRDDAAALRRAAAE
-869 RFPEDAA
+869 RFPDDAA
-876 LRFATL
+876 LRFAAL

-893 GRGAE
+893 GRGTE
-898 PVQGLPDSARAV
+898 PLQGLPDSARAV
-910 LEAWR
+910 LEGWR

-932 AAARPVDGWHPEAT
+932 AAARTVDGWHPEAT

-960 RTVRAREALQL
+960 RMVRAREALQL

-978 RPAGDLYILR
+978 RPASDLFILR
-988 AAAALSLGDGAAF
+988 ASAALSLGDGAAF
-1001 LESASAFAADAQV
+1001 LESASAFAADALA
-1014 APRGAALSEGAR
+1014 APSDAGTSAAAR
-1026 AVLDARLAGFSRAI
+1026 AVATARVEGFSRAI
-1040 AEGVLPFDPPRAAA
+1040 ADGVLPFDPQRAAA